1 MKDIVNLQWSWL
13 ASSGDFDAVVT
24 DTSARL
30 VPKPSHPS
38 AFVLKSLPCPNP
50 IFICSCPKTP
60 EMVLN
65 LDRFCLCLELSYSAE
80 RVESSFHDENT
91 QIQIVAGGT
100 CTCTEDTDR
109 ESGCTG
115 SGTRIE
121 TLEYWWNHIF
131 LTVWVWLLL
140 SQLVALKEMP
150 THQKKPTKGTYSRKV
165 IDKGVWGQHDL
176 VFEQPWLSTISWGTT
191 TDQQRYPEIHE
202 ISW

>member
-1 MKDIVNLQWSWL
+1 
-13 ASSGDFDAVVT
+13 
-24 DTSARL
+24 
-30 VPKPSHPS
+30 
-38 AFVLKSLPCPNP
+38 
-50 IFICSCPKTP
+50 
-60 EMVLN
+60 MVLN

-80 RVESSFHDENT
+80 RVKSSFHDENT

-150 THQKKPTKGTYSRKV
+150 THQKKTYKRYLWQEGYRQGCVRSARLGLRATLAV
-165 IDKGVWGQHDL
+165 NDILGYDNR
-176 VFEQPWLSTISWGTT
+176 STTISWNTQDIMLGNPAYGWNTNAPSFMINFFIMHVF
-191 TDQQRYPEIHE
+191 QSKCIPNHIGRA
-202 ISW
+202 S